1 MKQQSF
7 YNAAVYCRLSKDDDN
22 IGDSTSI
29 QTQKTM
35 LAKYVTDNG
44 WRVVDFYVDDGI
56 SGTTFERG
64 GFKRMIEDIEDK
76 KVNLVITKDA

>member
-7 YNAAVYCRLSKDDDN
+7 YNAAVYCRMSKDDDN

-35 LAKYVTDNG
+35 LAKYWTTVG
-44 WRVVDFYVDDGI
+44 VSLI
-56 SGTTFERG
+56 S
-64 GFKRMIEDIEDK
+64 M
-76 KVNLVITKDA
+76 